1 MPPPSKVDRLPL
13 ETRDWLNRELIARG
27 FGGYSELAQALADMG
42 YEISRSA
49 VHRHGQALERKLAAI
64 KASTEA
70 ARLIAEAAPD
80 DEDARSAAVISMV
93 QTEMFD
99 VLLALQDAQDEDADI
114 DAAERVKLL
123 ARAAKSIA
131 ELSRASVNQKKWA
144 ADVRAKVEAKFA
156 ALEAEASGNKT
167 LDPATLARIRSEI
180 YGIVT

>member
-13 ETRDWLNRELIARG
+13 ATRDWLNRALIARG
-27 FGGYSELAQALADMG
+27 FGGYSELAQALSDMG

-49 VHRHGQALERKLAAI
+49 VHRHGQALERKLSAI

-99 VLLALQDAQDEDADI
+99 VLLALQDAEDADT

-144 ADVRAKVEAKFA
+144 ADVQARAQAAAESVEKIAAKGGLSEQAVA
-156 ALEAEASGNKT
+156 AIRREILGIAS
-167 LDPATLARIRSEI
+167 
-180 YGIVT
+180 